1 MNIKVINVADLKDP
15 NDPDGR
21 TYREVN
27 LSLEHSIP
35 IGSLVELD
43 DGVRLWVVYHSRDC
57 DGTPLYE
64 LSPEKDDTYLDRSG
78 FKNRKWFGGFCYES
92 LKVIKCEDLA

>member
-1 MNIKVINVADLKDP
+1 MSTIVINIADLRDP
-15 NDPDGR
+15 NDPDGS

-27 LSLEHSIP
+27 LSLEHNIP
-35 IGSLVELD
+35 VGTLVELE

-64 LSPEKDDTYLDRSG
+64 LSPEKDDTIMDVKG
-78 FKNRKWFGGFCYES
+78 FKNRKWFGGFSEES
-92 LKVIKCEDLA
+92 LSLVK

>member
-1 MNIKVINVADLKDP
+1 MNIKVINVADLRDP
-15 NDPDGR
+15 NDSDGR

-35 IGSLVELD
+35 IGSLVELE

-57 DGTPLYE
+57 DGEPLYE
-64 LSPEKDDTYLDRSG
+64 LCPNKDDTIKERDG
-78 FKNRKWFGGFCYES
+78 FRNMKWVGGFGEED
-92 LKVIKCEDLA
+92 LTVIKLGTLA